1 MILKLK
7 NLNLYSVVFPF
18 VVIAVSIYCLWKL
31 GINTHF
37 EEWTGRGLYPGLA
50 FAKGF
55 DLYETQKGPLITM
68 YGFGMAFFYSFSGL
82 ATHPN
87 TAITIGFLISLL
99 GLMVPFYFILR
110 KLYKDRENSTLD
122 SISLPLVSAFLVL
135 FCLQLEKTTS
145 GVLKIHADT
154 PALSFI
160 LIGLCFFQL
169 YESKKLN
176 TFLFLTALSLSLA
189 VWSKLPTLFALFFPF
204 IYLFVNRRLKE
215 SFHFIL
221 LASLTFIGLSTLI
234 FWAYGF
240 DDVYYYIIQF
250 PSGSMWSY
258 RNNLFDGSNALL
270 QRHSYLEGIPLLF
283 RFFVMYLA
291 EYWYLVFSNLVLFL
305 LSFKVNPQ
313 LKLIFRC
320 IPLIAVLTLPTCL
333 AHLARFGAVENALIF
348 TNSFSVLGIVVI
360 TIYLTYHNISK
371 ELSKIIIFSVTCFIL
386 MPSIRTAKGLPS
398 SMDNAPHQQ
407 SFDYLKSG
415 KSDIYFG
422 WYPIS
427 HLLYSGENFT
437 SIEVP
442 TWVGM
447 NQPDKIKFD
456 LSHIPKGAKIL
467 ATSPAG
473 YGSTMLK
480 QYIGDLVEVP
490 APKELSS
497 WRLFDIKSLS
507 DEE

>member
-18 VVIAVSIYCLWKL
+18 VVIAVSIYCLCKS

-82 ATHPN
+82 ATHPT
-87 TAITIGFLISLL
+87 TAITIGYLMNLL
-99 GLMVPFYFILR
+99 GLMVPLYFVSKIL
-110 KLYKDRENSTLD
+110 YQDRENSTLD

-154 PALSFI
+154 PALSFV
-160 LIGLCFFQL
+160 LIGLCFFL
-169 YESKKLN
+169 HYEDKKSKR
-176 TFLFLTALSLSLA
+176 FLFLTALSLSLA
-189 VWSKLPTLFALFFPF
+189 VWSKLPTLPALFFPF
-204 IYLFVNRRLKE
+204 IYLFLNRRFKDSLN
-215 SFHFIL
+215 FIL
-221 LASLTFIGLSTLI
+221 VISLTFIGLSALL
-234 FWAYGF
+234 FLVYGF

-291 EYWYLVFSNLVLFL
+291 EYWYLIFSNLVLFL
-305 LSFKVNPQ
+305 LSFNVNPQ

-320 IPLIAVLTLPTCL
+320 VPLIAVITLPTCL

-348 TNSFSVLGIVVI
+348 TNSFSVLGIVLI
-360 TIYLTYHNISK
+360 TIYIIQYSMPK
-371 ELSKIIIFSVTCFIL
+371 DLSKIIIFSVSCFIL
-386 MPSIRTAKGLPS
+386 MPSIRTAKGLPNS
-398 SMDNAPHQQ
+398 TENAPHQQ
-407 SFDYLKSG
+407 AFDYLESG

-456 LSHIPKGAKIL
+456 LSHIPKGAKFL
-467 ATSPAG
+467 ATSPTG
-473 YGSTMLK
+473 YGSMMLK

-497 WRLFDIKSLS
+497 WRLFEIKSLS

>member
-1 MILKLK
+1 M
-7 NLNLYSVVFPF
+7 
-18 VVIAVSIYCLWKL
+18 
-31 GINTHF
+31 HF
-37 EEWTGRGLYPGLA
+37 HEWTGRGLYPGLA

-55 DLYETQKGPLITM
+55 DLYETQKGPLVTM
-68 YGFGMAFFYSFSGL
+68 YGFGMAFFYLLPGL
-82 ATHPN
+82 ASHPT
-87 TAITIGFLISLL
+87 TAINIGYLMNLL
-99 GLMVPFYFILR
+99 GLMVPLYFVSKIL
-110 KLYKDRENSTLD
+110 YQDRENSTLD

-160 LIGLCFFQL
+160 LIGLCFFKH
-169 YESKKLN
+169 YESEESNK
-176 TFLFLTALSLSLA
+176 FLFLTALSLSLA
-189 VWSKLPTLFALFFPF
+189 VWSKLPTLPALFFP
-204 IYLFVNRRLKE
+204 IVYLLLNRRLKE
-215 SFHFIL
+215 SFTYIL
-221 LASLTFIGLSTLI
+221 LASLTFIGLSALI
-234 FWAYGF
+234 FLSYGF

-258 RNNLFDGSNALL
+258 RNYLFDGSSALL
-270 QRHSYLEGIPLLF
+270 ERHSYLEGIPLLF
-283 RFFVMYLA
+283 RFFVMFLA
-291 EYWYLVFSNLVLFL
+291 EYWYLILSNLVLFL
-305 LSFKVNPQ
+305 LSFKVNAQ
-313 LKLIFRC
+313 LKLLFRC
-320 IPLIAVLTLPTCL
+320 VPLIAVLTLPTCL

-348 TNSFSVLGIVVI
+348 TNSLSVLGII
-360 TIYLTYHNISK
+360 ILAIYLIQNSVSK
-371 ELSKIIIFSVTCFIL
+371 EFSKIIIFSISLLIL
-386 MPSIRTAKGLPS
+386 LPSIRTAKGLPS
-398 SMDNAPHQQ
+398 STANAPHQQ
-407 SFDYLKSG
+407 AFDYLESSKT
-415 KSDIYFG
+415 DVYFG

-456 LSHIPKGAKIL
+456 LSHIPKGAKFL

-490 APKELSS
+490 APKELAN
-497 WRLFDIKSLS
+497 WRLFEIKSLS
-507 DEE
+507 DQE

>member
-1 MILKLK
+1 LILKLK

-18 VVIAVSIYCLWKL
+18 VVIAVSIYCLWKF

-55 DLYETQKGPLITM
+55 DLYETQKSPLITM
-68 YGFGMAFFYSFSGL
+68 YGFGMAFFYSLSGL
-82 ATHPN
+82 ASHPT
-87 TAITIGFLISLL
+87 TAITIGYLMNLL
-99 GLMVPFYFILR
+99 GLMVPLYFVSRIFYQ
-110 KLYKDRENSTLD
+110 DPENSTLD
-122 SISLPLVSAFLVL
+122 SISLPLVTAFLVL

-145 GVLKIHADT
+145 GVFKIHADT
-154 PALSFI
+154 PALLFI

-176 TFLFLTALSLSLA
+176 IFLFLTSLSLSLA
-189 VWSKLPTLFALFFPF
+189 VWSKLPTLPALFFPF
-204 IYLFVNRRLKE
+204 IYLFLNRRLKE
-215 SFHFIL
+215 SFHFL
-221 LASLTFIGLSTLI
+221 LHASLTLFGLSTLI
-234 FWAYGF
+234 FWVYGF

-258 RNNLFDGSNALL
+258 RNDLFDGSNVLL
-270 QRHSYLEGIPLLF
+270 KRHSYFEGIPLLV

-291 EYWYLVFSNLVLFL
+291 EYWYFIFSNFVLFL
-305 LSFKVNPQ
+305 FSFRVNTQ

-320 IPLIAVLTLPTCL
+320 LPLIAILTLPTCL

-348 TNSFSVLGIVVI
+348 TNSFSVLGIVLL
-360 TIYLTYHNISK
+360 TIYLIHYSVSK
-371 ELSKIIIFSVTCFIL
+371 ELSKIIILSISCLIL
-386 MPSIRTAKGLPS
+386 LPSIRTAKGLPTS
-398 SMDNAPHQQ
+398 TENAPHQQ
-407 SFDYLKSG
+407 SFDYLESG
-415 KSDIYFG
+415 KKDVYFG

-427 HLLYSGENFT
+427 HLLHSGENFT

-442 TWVGM
+442 IWVGM

-456 LSHIPKGAKIL
+456 LSHIPKGAKFL
-467 ATSPAG
+467 ATSPTG

-480 QYIGDLVEVP
+480 QYIGDLIEVP
-490 APKELSS
+490 APEELSS
-497 WRLFDIKSLS
+497 WRLYEIKALS
-507 DEE
+507 TAY